1 MMTIPI
7 ATLLNNLS
15 QDSSF
20 HEVVPL
26 LTPQWQVMGEIC
38 ASGISGHATI
48 VHRHDSTPAI
58 LGKHE
63 PQHKFL

>member
-1 MMTIPI
+1 MMTIAI
-7 ATLLNNLS
+7 ATLPNNLS

-26 LTPQWQVMGEIC
+26 LTPQWQVMEEIC
-38 ASGISGHATI
+38 AGGISGHTTI
-48 VHRHDSTPAI
+48 VHRQDSTPAI
-58 LGKHE
+58 LGKHK